1 MFYKKI
7 FLLHYSVRT
16 EVFIKHIYVNKYLGN
31 YNEIVK
37 CVDFSRD
44 IFETSLNM
52 IQKLHKQNELFEI
65 I

>member
-1 MFYKKI
+1 MFCKKI
-7 FLLHYSVRT
+7 FSLHYSVRT
-16 EVFIKHIYVNKYLGN
+16 EVFIKHIDVNKYLEN

-44 IFETSLNM
+44 IFETLLNM